1 MGHRSGDTVGTG
13 ATRGTTAWFLVGACL
28 LLTTAVV
35 WSGRAG
41 EFGSTAITD
50 GAAVLASLGGAWVV
64 LRSARKGTADRAA
77 WLLLGTAM
85 LLWGTGE
92 VLWGYYEVI
101 RGNEVPYPSPADVAY
116 LGAVP
121 FAIAGLLMFARGSGA
136 RFHLRT
142 LLDGCLV
149 SASLLFIAWALVLG
163 PAWRADDGSLWVH
176 IITVSYPATDL
187 LMAVLALVVVQWGTS
202 GERAALRVV
211 ATALLTMAAAD
222 TAFTWLTTN
231 GTFTSS
237 NPISMLWPTSYVLI
251 AFAASL
257 RHGTGSSK
265 PRDESLGAVLTP
277 YVPLLG
283 ALAIAAPRVF
293 AGHELG
299 PFLTVNGA
307 ALVALVLARQGLTAW
322 DLRATVQALH
332 ERERELKRLAHQ
344 DSLTGLANRASFAT
358 RLESAVTAAEVDP
371 AVIYI
376 DLDGFKQVNDR
387 LGHAAGDELLVEVSR
402 RLEACLE
409 PSMMLAR
416 LGGDEFV
423 VLVTAGHP
431 AAVAAAR
438 RIMESFTIPFQHDG
452 EAIPF
457 GASLGIGTAPAGSTP
472 DEAVRRADAAMYVAK
487 ATGRARAVDYPDEAL
502 IYESA

>member
-1 MGHRSGDTVGTG
+1 M
-13 ATRGTTAWFLVGACL
+13 
-28 LLTTAVV
+28 
-35 WSGRAG
+35 
-41 EFGSTAITD
+41 
-50 GAAVLASLGGAWVV
+50 LASLGGAWVV

-77 WLLLGTAM
+77 WVLLGTAM

-101 RGNEVPYPSPADVAY
+101 LGNEVPFPSPADIAY

-121 FAIAGLLMFARGSGA
+121 FAVAGLLMFARGSGA

-142 LLDGCLV
+142 MLDGCLV
-149 SASLLFIAWALVLG
+149 SASLLFIAWALALG
-163 PAWRADDGSLWVH
+163 PAWRADDGDLWVH

-187 LMAVLALVVVQWGTS
+187 LMAVLALVVVQWGNS
-202 GERAALRVV
+202 GERSALRTLAGALVV
-211 ATALLTMAAAD
+211 MAVAD

-237 NPISMLWPTSYVLI
+237 NPISMLWPASYVMVAL
-251 AFAASL
+251 AAHL
-257 RHGTGSSK
+257 RHGRGRDAK
-265 PRDESLGAVLTP
+265 PREESLGAVLTP

-283 ALAIAAPRVF
+283 ALAIAAPRVL

-307 ALVALVLARQGLTAW
+307 VLVALVLARQGLTAW
-322 DLRATVQALH
+322 ELRTTVEALH
-332 ERERELKRLAHQ
+332 DRERELERLAHE

-358 RLESAVTAAEVDP
+358 RLESAVTAPEVDP

-438 RIMESFTIPFQHDG
+438 RIMESFTVPFHHDG

-502 IYESA
+502 IYEAV